1 MTTPASQRAAA
12 AQPLRALIVRQ
23 PYAWAIGHGTKRVE
37 NRGRTQRTSTA
48 RPRPRRA
55 GPTTAGSSPST
66 PPRWCTRLG
75 RPTPVSSRYRT
86 DPTPG
91 STVPWSP
98 SPTSSTATPTPAAA
112 GPGAT
117 ASPPTSWAPGLR
129 SPCTTQCS
137 ATSCPCA
144 ARSPRAARS
153 ACAPLPGD
161 VADAVLTQPVDLHL
175 SRCADV
181 LLNATTATTA
191 PRCDGG
197 RPEAARA

>member
-75 RPTPVSSRYRT
+75 RPTPVSPRWRT
-86 DPTPG
+86 GPTPG

-117 ASPPTSWAPGLR
+117 APWHMRWAPGQR
-129 SPCTTQCS
+129 SLCTTWCS
-137 ATSCPCA
+137 TRSCPAQVQVDGLGEDGAGDVAGQRPQAERAARGDRAAGPTCCSTPLRPPPLAATCA
-144 ARSPRAARS
+144 AR
-153 ACAPLPGD
+153 
-161 VADAVLTQPVDLHL
+161 
-175 SRCADV
+175 
-181 LLNATTATTA
+181 
-191 PRCDGG
+191 
-197 RPEAARA
+197 RPHMP